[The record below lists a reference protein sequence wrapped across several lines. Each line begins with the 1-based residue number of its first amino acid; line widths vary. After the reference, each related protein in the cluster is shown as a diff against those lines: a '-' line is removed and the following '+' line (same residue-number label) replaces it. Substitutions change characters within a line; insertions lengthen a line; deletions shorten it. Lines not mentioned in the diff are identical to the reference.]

1 MLKKFFASKLY
12 RIFDYAMRLILLNVM
27 TFIASLLLPL
37 LWSLIEVSPTFEW
50 VNDIIFIPMFFTLIP
65 SIVSVVDTIRGYE
78 LDLDDRVFKTFL
90 INFSKNYRVSMK
102 ISVILLIVAIPLYNS
117 FTVFN
122 SLKTQSIANAIG
134 YILTI
139 SLVVII
145 IFITM
150 HLILVVTYFRDLRL
164 IDAFKLAATFAFKDI
179 FGSILILAA
188 FTVAL
193 VIAYL
198 NSWFLVLFSISLPLY
213 ALVKIT
219 KNKYKR
225 IYDRVENNFK

>member
-78 LDLDDRVFKTFL
+78 LGLDDRVFKTFL

-145 IFITM
+145 IFIIM

-164 IDAFKLAATFAFKDI
+164 IDALKLAATFAFKDI